1 MHYSTSK
8 NHSRF
13 AYYCVILFL
22 GLQIVHAQDSTAKH
36 SIKGEVKANAFISSA
51 QTPFWLKANQM
62 SVVPSR
68 SAASLEGYI
77 GYVGILSKKT
87 THWKIFGEARVV
99 GNIGNIGNSTKL
111 FIPVVNA
118 GVRFKKL
125 ALYVGRKRE
134 QFGFSDTTL
143 GTGSYSWSGNALP
156 MPKIQLEI
164 TDYIPIKF
172 TKNLFAFKGTYA
184 HGWFGNSQYAYDY
197 YLHQKSLYVRMGR
210 KNWVVNLYG
219 GFNHQVQWGGT
230 SRLDL
235 TTVDSRNFPS
245 SFSDYVYVVTGWGG
259 LIGNVKGTNA
269 FDTLNRVGNHLGS
282 VDVGVTLNLK
292 KYQFTFYRQNI
303 YEDGS
308 LFYLTNIEDGLNGL
322 IIRNLYPK
330 KDKGTISLE
339 RIVLEF
345 LYTLDQEGPFGI
357 TFKTIGNDNYFNHQQ
372 YYDGWSY
379 KGEIIGTPFFTNAK
393 DTKNTDPQ
401 NGYEIANNNRVRVY
415 HLGLQGNIGEN
426 IQFLSKLSLSHN
438 YGTYNFPY
446 AQVPKQFSAL
456 LQFTG
461 TIKRWQGIYWN
472 VAFAMDN
479 GQLYHNSIGTRIG
492 ISKRW

>member
-1 MHYSTSK
+1 MHYSISK

-13 AYYCVILFL
+13 GYYCVIIFL
-22 GLQIVHAQDSTAKH
+22 GLKIVHAQDSTAKH

-62 SVVPSR
+62 SVVPTR

-77 GYVGILSKKT
+77 GYETILSKKT

-99 GNIGNIGNSTKL
+99 GNLGNSTKL

-118 GVRFKKL
+118 GIQFKKL

-156 MPKIQLEI
+156 MPKIQLETI
-164 TDYIPIKF
+164 GYIPLKF
-172 TKNLFAFKGTYA
+172 TKNLFAIKGNYA
-184 HGWFGNSQYAYDY
+184 HGWFGSSQYAYDY

-210 KNWVVNLYG
+210 ENWAVKLYG

-235 TTVDSRNFPS
+235 TTVDSRKFPS
-245 SFSDYVYVVTGWGG
+245 SFSDYIYVVTGWGG

-282 VDVGVTLNLK
+282 VDVGFTLDLK
-292 KYQFTFYRQNI
+292 KYQLTFYRQSV

-308 LFYLTNIEDGLNGL
+308 LYYLTNIEDGLNGL
-322 IIRNLYPK
+322 IINNLFSK
-330 KDKGTISLE
+330 KDKGKVSLK

-357 TFKTIGNDNYFNHQQ
+357 PFKTIGNDNYFNHQQ

-379 KGEIIGTPFFTNAK
+379 KGTIIGTPFFTNAK

-438 YGTYNFPY
+438 YGTYTFPY
-446 AQVPKQFSAL
+446 AEVPKQFSAL

-472 VAFAMDN
+472 GAFAIDN

-492 ISKRW
+492 ISKTW

>member
-1 MHYSTSK
+1 MRYSTSK

-13 AYYCVILFL
+13 GYYCVIIFL
-22 GLQIVHAQDSTAKH
+22 SLKIVHAQDSTAKH
-36 SIKGEVKANAFISSA
+36 SIKGEVKVNAFISSA

-62 SVVPSR
+62 SVVPTH

-77 GYVGILSKKT
+77 GYEGILSKKN
-87 THWKIFGEARVV
+87 THWKTFGEARVV
-99 GNIGNIGNSTKL
+99 GNVGNSTKL

-118 GVRFKKL
+118 GIQFKKL

-156 MPKIQLEI
+156 MPKIQFEI
-164 TDYIPIKF
+164 TDYIPLKF
-172 TKNLFAFKGTYA
+172 LKNLFAFKGTYA

-197 YLHQKSLYVRMGR
+197 YLHQKSLYIRMGR
-210 KNWVVNLYG
+210 ENWAVNLYG
-219 GFNHQVQWGGT
+219 GFNHQVQWGGKT
-230 SRLDL
+230 NIDIA
-235 TTVDSRNFPS
+235 TVVNRKLPS
-245 SFSDYVYVVTGWGG
+245 SFGDYVYAVTGWGA
-259 LIGNVKGTNA
+259 LIGDVKGVNA
-269 FDTLNRVGNHLGS
+269 FDSLNRVGNHLGTI
-282 VDVGVTLNLK
+282 DMGITFDLK
-292 KYQFTFYRQNI
+292 KYELTLYRQNI

-308 LFYLTNIEDGLNGL
+308 LYYLTNIADGLNGL
-322 IIRNLYPK
+322 VVRNLFPSK
-330 KDKGTISLE
+330 EKGKVNFE
-339 RIVLEF
+339 RLVLEF
-345 LYTLDQEGPFGI
+345 LYTLSQGDAAGVS
-357 TFKTIGNDNYFNHQQ
+357 TVTIGNDNYFNHQQ

-446 AQVPKQFSAL
+446 AEVPKQFSAL

-461 TIKRWQGIYWN
+461 TIKRWQDIYWN
-472 VAFAMDN
+472 AAFAMDN